1 MTISVEPLAS
11 VSQSSLGLARATVAE
26 VGGPDSY
33 RLYDGRQACRSAS
46 CLLQPQKQDQV
57 LVWED
62 DDGACYIVSIL
73 VRPAGSQ
80 ARLSVPGADELTLDA
95 PRLCLQAESLIR
107 LISLQN
113 LELCASAGQL
123 SAFASTINMT
133 ALDHLIQ
140 SAAQCLGQYDNLL
153 LEAKGLARLH
163 AQQMLL
169 SAQHDLRADAERIS
183 MG

>member
-11 VSQSSLGLARATVAE
+11 VSQSTPGLARATVAE
-26 VGGPDSY
+26 VGGPNSY
-33 RLYDGRQACRSAS
+33 RLDDGRQACRSAS
-46 CLLQPQKQDQV
+46 CLLQPQQHDQV
-57 LVWED
+57 LVWEG

-73 VRPAGSQ
+73 ERTAGSN
-80 ARLSVPGADELTLDA
+80 ARLSVPGAEELTLDA
-95 PRLCLQAESLIR
+95 PRVSLQADSLIR

-123 SAFASTINMT
+123 SAVASTINVT

-140 SAAQCLGQYDNLL
+140 SAAQCLGQYENLL

-163 AQQMLL
+163 AHQMLL

>member
-1 MTISVEPLAS
+1 MTISVEPLSS
-11 VSQSSLGLARATVAE
+11 VSQSTSDLVRATVAE
-26 VGGPDSY
+26 VCGPDSY
-33 RLYDGRQACRSAS
+33 RLDDGRLARRSSS
-46 CLLQPQKQDQV
+46 CLLQAQKQDQV
-57 LVWED
+57 LVWEGD
-62 DDGACYIVSIL
+62 EGACYILSIL
-73 VRPAGSQ
+73 VRPTGST

-95 PRLCLQAESLIR
+95 PRVCLQAESLIR
-107 LISLQN
+107 LISMQN

-123 SAFASTINMT
+123 SAVASTINLT

-140 SAAQCLGQYDNLL
+140 SAAQCLGQYENLL

-169 SAQHDLRADAERIS
+169 SAQQDLRADAQRIS